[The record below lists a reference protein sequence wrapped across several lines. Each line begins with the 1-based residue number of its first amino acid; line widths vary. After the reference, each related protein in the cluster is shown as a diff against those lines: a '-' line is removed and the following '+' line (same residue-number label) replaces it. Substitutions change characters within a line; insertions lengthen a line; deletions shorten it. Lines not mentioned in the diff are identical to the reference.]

1 MGKRRYTCNNMRK
14 IRERELMTKTIALS
28 DETKALIEK
37 TAKRVQ
43 AILDESGARAMT
55 GRERHDVGTLPEGAT
70 ATSIIDHT
78 LLKADATARQIEKL
92 CFEAREY
99 GFASVCVNS
108 YYVPLAKTLL
118 DESDVAVCT
127 VVGFPLGATLPHVK
141 AYEAAI
147 TLEAGAD
154 EIDMVI
160 PIGALKNRDLVAL
173 FEDITDVAHV
183 CHDNDAI
190 CKVIIE
196 TALLDEE
203 EKIIACQVAKMAG
216 ADFVKTST
224 GFSTGGATLEDI
236 ALMRAVVGDGVGVKA
251 SGGVRNLEQ
260 AQAMMANGA
269 NRIGASAGVSIAQEE
284 GGNTTSNANNDDES
298 NDESTY

>member
-1 MGKRRYTCNNMRK
+1 
-14 IRERELMTKTIALS
+14 MTKTIALS

-127 VVGFPLGATLPHVK
+127 VVGFPLGC
-141 AYEAAI
+141 
-147 TLEAGAD
+147 
-154 EIDMVI
+154 
-160 PIGALKNRDLVAL
+160 
-173 FEDITDVAHV
+173 DV
-183 CHDNDAI
+183 
-190 CKVIIE
+190 
-196 TALLDEE
+196 TP
-203 EKIIACQVAKMAG
+203 CQ
-216 ADFVKTST
+216 S
-224 GFSTGGATLEDI
+224 L
-236 ALMRAVVGDGVGVKA
+236 
-251 SGGVRNLEQ
+251 
-260 AQAMMANGA
+260 
-269 NRIGASAGVSIAQEE
+269 
-284 GGNTTSNANNDDES
+284 
-298 NDESTY
+298 